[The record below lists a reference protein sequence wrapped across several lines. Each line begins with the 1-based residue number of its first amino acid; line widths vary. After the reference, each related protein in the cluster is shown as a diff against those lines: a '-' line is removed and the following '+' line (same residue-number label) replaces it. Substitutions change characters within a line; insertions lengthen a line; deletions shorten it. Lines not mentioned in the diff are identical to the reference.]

1 MYSNYLLIQIVFQT
15 LAAKFKLMIGNKK
28 YSIIIVIWMV
38 SALFPFTAICQKI
51 STDSLLTKAFSND
64 QLLPQLIT
72 AAQKFSPEIKRL
84 SSGIDFATANKRI
97 SKNAIFD
104 RLSLLASYHYGTNYS
119 AVNETNSLNTFT
131 TVQSGFYNLGVGLQ
145 LPVSQILNRKHFAKA
160 TQSQID
166 MANYEK
172 ETIILYTKQRVI
184 EYYQDLKLAHKLM
197 LISSNNRQAAQ
208 INYKMSERDFLQG
221 QITVE
226 QNARLLDIY
235 NKSRIE
241 FETYLNKF
249 QTSLMELDAYTGT
262 SFSTLLNQV
271 K

>member
-1 MYSNYLLIQIVFQT
+1 
-15 LAAKFKLMIGNKK
+15 MICNKK
-28 YSIIIVIWMV
+28 YGFILVIWG
-38 SALFPFTAICQKI
+38 ALGLIPFISIGQKV
-51 STDSLLTKAFSND
+51 STDSLLIKAFSND
-64 QLLPQLIT
+64 QLLPQLIST
-72 AAQKFSPEIKRL
+72 AQKFSPEVKRL
-84 SSGIDFATANKRI
+84 TSGIDFATANQKI

-119 AVNETNSLNTFT
+119 AVNETNSLNRFT
-131 TVQSGFYNLGVGLQ
+131 TVQSGFYNLGIGIQ
-145 LPVSQILNRKHFAKA
+145 LPVSQILNRKHFERT
-160 TQSQID
+160 TQAQIE

-172 ETIILYTKQRVI
+172 ENTNLYIKQRVI

-208 INYKMSERDFLQG
+208 VNYKMAERDFLQG
-221 QITVE
+221 QITIE
-226 QNARLLDIY
+226 QNARILDIY

-241 FETYLNKF
+241 YETYLNKF
-249 QTSLMELDAYTGT
+249 QTSMMELDAYTGI

>member
-1 MYSNYLLIQIVFQT
+1 MLWNR
-15 LAAKFKLMIGNKK
+15 K
-28 YSIIIVIWMV
+28 YGFIFVIWIV
-38 SALFPFTAICQKI
+38 SMIIPNKSNSQKI
-51 STDSLLTKAFSND
+51 STDSLLTKTFTND
-64 QLLPQLIT
+64 QLLPQLIS
-72 AAQKFSPEIKRL
+72 AAQKFSPEVKRL
-84 SSGIDFATANKRI
+84 SSGIDFATANQKI

-104 RLSLLASYHYGTNYS
+104 RLSMLASYQYGTNYAS
-119 AVNETNSLNTFT
+119 VNETNSLNRFT
-131 TVQSGFYNLGVGLQ
+131 TVQTGFYNLGVGIQ

-160 TQSQID
+160 TQSQIE

-172 ETIILYTKQRVI
+172 ENTNLYVKQRVI

-208 INYKMSERDFLQG
+208 MNYKMAERDFLQG

-226 QNARLLDIY
+226 QNARILDIY

-241 FETYLNKF
+241 YETYLNKF
-249 QTSLMELDAYTGT
+249 QTSLMQLDAYTGI
-262 SFSTLLNQV
+262 SFSSLLNQV

>member
-1 MYSNYLLIQIVFQT
+1 
-15 LAAKFKLMIGNKK
+15 MIWNKK
-28 YSIIIVIWMV
+28 HSIVTVIWMA
-38 SALFPFTAICQKI
+38 STLLPFTSICQKV
-51 STDSLLTKAFSND
+51 STDSLLTKVFSND

-84 SSGIDFATANKRI
+84 SSGVDFAIANKKI

-104 RLSLLASYHYGTNYS
+104 RISVLASYYYGTNYS
-119 AVNETNSLNTFT
+119 AVNESNSLNRFS
-131 TVQSGFYNLGVGLQ
+131 TVQTGFYNLGVGVQ
-145 LPVSQILNRKHFAKA
+145 LPVSQIINRRHFEKA

-172 ETIILYTKQRVI
+172 ENTNLYIKQRVI
-184 EYYQDLKLAHKLM
+184 EYYQDLKLSHKLM

-208 INYKMSERDFLQG
+208 INYKIGERDFLQG

-235 NKSRIE
+235 NKSRID

-249 QTSLMELDAYTGT
+249 QTSLMQLDAYTSI
-262 SFSTLLNQV
+262 SFSTMLNQV